1 MIEQVDLWSKDDGSE
16 DPFFLTSPLY
26 TVNGVLGRNV
36 KLLCFVGAGPE
47 NMNPNNKTV
56 RL

>member
-1 MIEQVDLWSKDDGSE
+1 MIEQVDWWSKYNVWDDPS
-16 DPFFLTSPLY
+16 FLTDPLY

-47 NMNPNNKTV
+47 NMNPCNKTV